1 MLKTR
6 EKKVHGNFMV
16 RQRRKRLI
24 FVLCMLA
31 IPFLNFL
38 VFWLW
43 PNFRSILI
51 AFQLPGKE
59 GFTLFNF
66 ERFFKE
72 LASDV
77 TGPRLWKMIDNSFIM
92 FVVNTFVS
100 LPMVLGLSYVL
111 FKRVPGHKVFRVL
124 FYLPSII
131 GGTVMTQ
138 IFRSMV
144 MTGGPIEKLLVILGV
159 PLSEATQY
167 TGLLGSTET
176 GLLMMIIYTLW
187 TGVGVNMIMFTG
199 AMNRVPQD
207 IFESARLDGV
217 GFFREFFN
225 IILPLIWPTVTTM
238 VVFSMVGIFSNAGLV
253 MLLAPD
259 NDSVWNIGFY
269 ILRYTLNANSTV
281 NVLDSFGYPAAIGLI
296 FTAVNV
302 PLVFGVKALCDRISK
317 NVEY

>member
-1 MLKTR
+1 MLKTG
-6 EKKVHGNFMV
+6 ETAVQGSLMT

-24 FVLCMLA
+24 FVLSMLA

-43 PNFRSILI
+43 PNFRSIMI

-72 LASDV
+72 LSSDV
-77 TGPRLWKMIDNSFIM
+77 TGPKLWKMIDNSFIM

-100 LPMVLGLSYVL
+100 LPMVLFLSYVL
-111 FKRVPGHKVFRVL
+111 FKKVPGYKVYRIL

-144 MTGGPIEKLLVILGV
+144 MNGGPIEKLLIMLGV

-167 TGLLGSTET
+167 TDDDYLHPLDWCGCEYDHVYRRNEPSPT
-176 GLLMMIIYTLW
+176 GY
-187 TGVGVNMIMFTG
+187 F
-199 AMNRVPQD
+199 
-207 IFESARLDGV
+207 
-217 GFFREFFN
+217 
-225 IILPLIWPTVTTM
+225 
-238 VVFSMVGIFSNAGLV
+238 
-253 MLLAPD
+253 
-259 NDSVWNIGFY
+259 
-269 ILRYTLNANSTV
+269 
-281 NVLDSFGYPAAIGLI
+281 
-296 FTAVNV
+296 
-302 PLVFGVKALCDRISK
+302 
-317 NVEY
+317 